1 MRLKCLELHGFK
13 SFADKT
19 KIDFHA
25 GVTGIVGPNGCGK
38 SNVVDGVRWALGE
51 TSAKALRGG
60 EMADV
65 IFNGTDKRKPHSMA
79 EVSLTFSD
87 CESSL
92 GVDFNEICITRRVY
106 RDGKSE
112 YEMNGTTCRLKD
124 INKMF
129 MDTGVGRSA
138 YSIMEQGKIDMLLS
152 AKPEDRRQV
161 FEEAAGITKS
171 KSEKKEALRKLE
183 YTEANLLRVTDVLVE
198 MKRQMG
204 SMHRQA
210 TKARK
215 YQELHEDVLILDSH
229 LSYKRFHE
237 MGAEK
242 SELETSVASL
252 RLRQADLEARI
263 HDDEVQVSADRME
276 LRELDMQLSNLRHQ
290 LNEVQNQVQS
300 ADSRIGFN
308 TERQRE
314 LENLIAQNS
323 GDVSSNEQRL
333 LNQEEELKSADSA
346 LISIR
351 ENIERQKEQ
360 IEEHSRITAAARE
373 ERARIERTLREARQS
388 MHNAEGIIISAQA
401 EIGSHT
407 GQETADRTRQE
418 HLQRDVDNLHAER
431 ETKQAE
437 EAETKRQLAELQQ
450 EIESHELLLG
460 QREKELQAAEIEL
473 EAINKRLQASARLH
487 SERSSRAQVLRQLLA
502 EGEGLEKGTQAVLKG
517 LNRPEFFKGGTR
529 GLLSGFLEVER
540 EFIPA
545 VEASLGTSLH
555 AVLVA
560 NTILAEGIIDVLTK
574 NQLGEAV
581 ILPEDLLRQT
591 SETQMLTLP
600 EGAVTWA
607 LDKVKVRDSVRPL
620 VHQLLANV
628 LIVPDL
634 ATAVRLKRDHPEVAF
649 ATMSGEFISSE
660 GAMRGGVSKDKAGSI
675 LQRQAELTD
684 LDADVTRLERELEF
698 LETEKLAGQDTLRSN
713 KVQLDEQ
720 REILQIRRV
729 GGSTLAGQLTLIA
742 RELQAFA
749 SKLEGLSWE
758 QAELTKRQDALTRKM
773 EEAVARRARAEEEL
787 EGRQDEAA
795 TLECAMDFAARNE
808 ADAAELLGELRT
820 ALAVEQRA
828 EQALN
833 EQRAPMDSRL
843 RELSEVIARR
853 RREIESYH
861 DRIRTATSE
870 NELLQETVAAGRV
883 QLEEL
888 SMLGE
893 SRMDD
898 RNGLMESITHREA
911 STSEVRREIS
921 RFAEQRGNEEVRVE
935 RIGLRMENLAA
946 YAIERYRI
954 DLNTFEQDIHALLTA
969 IQNQKFPR
977 RRADRRALFEKN
989 PISTS
994 TATIGGSVESI
1005 GDATDGRC
1013 GTADGKCGPADE
1025 KCEVTDALFE
1035 VTDPAFE
1042 PSEEQIVPA
1051 DEEIPSFAPVAE
1063 FSAAE
1068 EPTPDEPEICL
1079 DPEMAA
1085 LLEEGPDW
1093 EFVESTVT
1101 DLKQRLDAM
1110 GPVNLDSIQEYEE
1123 LEERHNFLQNESDDL
1138 AKAKVELLAVIQ
1150 RINTETKKRF
1160 ADTFYQVRDN
1170 FRVTFKEL
1178 FGQAGQADLILVNEA
1193 DPLESGIEV
1202 IAKPPGK
1209 KPTSIT
1215 LLSGGER
1222 SMTAVA
1228 LLFSIYM
1235 VKPSP
1240 FCILDELDAP
1250 LDESN
1255 IGRFL
1260 KMLDKFIEKSQFVIV
1275 THNKRTMRR
1284 ADVLYGVTMEEFG
1297 VSKPV
1302 GMKLSAEADRPR
1314 DQYTAPPEATE
1325 AETAEAT
1332 PESDGKGEAAAE
1344 RAAAMHAAEGEPAEE
1359 PAEFAGTGVR
1369 DDAEVPVGA

>member
-19 KIDFHA
+19 KIDFHS

-215 YQELHEDVLILDSH
+215 YQELHVDVLVLDSH

-237 MGAEK
+237 MAAEK
-242 SELETSVASL
+242 AELENSVASL
-252 RLRQADLEARI
+252 RTRQAELEARI
-263 HDDEVQVSADRME
+263 HDDEVQVSSDRME
-276 LRELDMQLSNLRHQ
+276 LRELDLQLSNLRHQ
-290 LNEVQNQVQS
+290 LNGVQNQVQS

-314 LENLIAQNS
+314 LEHLITQNS
-323 GDVSSNEQRL
+323 GEVAASEERMM
-333 LNQEEELKSADSA
+333 NQEEELASADSA
-346 LISIR
+346 LISVR
-351 ENIERQKEQ
+351 ENIGRQKEQ

-373 ERARIERTLREARQS
+373 ERTRIERTLREARQS

-401 EIGSHT
+401 EIGSHQ
-407 GQETADRTRQE
+407 GQQTADRTRQE
-418 HLQRDVDNLHAER
+418 HLQRDADNLHAER
-431 ETKQAE
+431 QDKLAE
-437 EAETKRQLAELQQ
+437 EAETKRQLEELQQ
-450 EIESHELLLG
+450 EIENHGMLLL
-460 QREKELQAAEIEL
+460 QREKDLQAAEIEL
-473 EAINKRLQASARLH
+473 EAINKRIQASARLH
-487 SERSSRAQVLRQLLA
+487 SERASRAQVLRQLLA

-517 LNRPEFFKGGTR
+517 LNNPEFFKGGTR

-540 EFIPA
+540 AFIPA
-545 VEASLGTSLH
+545 LEASLGTSLY

-649 ATMSGEFISSE
+649 ATLTGEFISSE
-660 GAMRGGVSKDKAGSI
+660 GAMRGGVSKGKAGSI

-684 LDADVTRLERELEF
+684 LDAGVARLELDLES
-698 LETEKLAGQDTLRSN
+698 LEIEKLSGQDNLRSN
-713 KVQLDEQ
+713 RVQLDEQ

-729 GGSTLAGQLTLIA
+729 SSSTLTGQLTLIA
-742 RELQAFA
+742 REMQAFA
-749 SKLEGLSWE
+749 NKLEGLAWE
-758 QAELTKRQDALTRKM
+758 QAELTKRQDALSRKM

-787 EGRQDEAA
+787 EGRQDETASLESGMNSAA
-795 TLECAMDFAARNE
+795 GNE

-843 RELSEVIARR
+843 RELGEVIARR
-853 RREIESYH
+853 RREMESYRE
-861 DRIRTATSE
+861 RIQAAISE
-870 NELLQETVAAGRV
+870 NEHLQETVASGRAQV
-883 QLEEL
+883 EEL
-888 SMLGE
+888 SQLGE

-898 RNGLMESITHREA
+898 RNGLMESVTHRETGLSA
-911 STSEVRREIS
+911 IRREIS
-921 RFAEQRGNEEVRVE
+921 KYAEQRGNEEVRVE
-935 RIGLRMENLAA
+935 RIGLRLENLSA
-946 YAIERYRI
+946 YAMERYRI

-977 RRADRRALFEKN
+977 RRADRRALFEKE
-989 PISTS
+989 PEPVVVAEGTS
-994 TATIGGSVESI
+994 LTETSEPSVKSLSDCP
-1005 GDATDGRC
+1005 G
-1013 GTADGKCGPADE
+1013 
-1025 KCEVTDALFE
+1025 ALP
-1035 VTDPAFE
+1035 DPAQNSPE
-1042 PSEEQIVPA
+1042 
-1051 DEEIPSFAPVAE
+1051 DLEEIPTFAPVAE

-1068 EPTPDEPEICL
+1068 EPTPEEPEICL

-1093 EFVESTVT
+1093 EFVELTVT

-1110 GPVNLDSIQEYEE
+1110 GPVNLDAIQEYEE

-1170 FRVTFKEL
+1170 FRNTFKEL
-1178 FGQAGQADLILVNEA
+1178 FGQAGQADLILVNED

-1314 DQYTAPPEATE
+1314 DQYTAPPEATD

-1344 RAAAMHAAEGEPAEE
+1344 RAAAMHAAEGAPAE
-1359 PAEFAGTGVR
+1359 V
-1369 DDAEVPVGA
+1369 AEVSAGV

>member
-19 KIDFHA
+19 KIDFHS

-112 YEMNGTTCRLKD
+112 YEMNGNTCRLKD

-171 KSEKKEALRKLE
+171 KAEKKEALRKLE

-237 MGAEK
+237 MSAEK
-242 SELETSVASL
+242 SELETSTASL
-252 RLRQADLEARI
+252 RQRQAELENRI
-263 HDDEVQVSADRME
+263 HDDEVQVAADRME
-276 LRELDMQLSNLRHQ
+276 LREVDMQLSNLRHQ
-290 LNEVQNQVQS
+290 LNERQNQIQA
-300 ADSRIGFN
+300 ADSRMGFN
-308 TERQRE
+308 KERQRE

-323 GDVSSNEQRL
+323 GDVASSEQRL

-351 ENIERQKEQ
+351 ENIASQKEQ

-373 ERARIERTLREARQS
+373 ERGRIERTLREARQS
-388 MHNAEGIIISAQA
+388 MHHSEGIIISSQA
-401 EIGSHT
+401 EIASHQ
-407 GQETADRTRQE
+407 GQESADRTRQE
-418 HLQRDVDNLHAER
+418 QLQRDVDNLHAER
-431 ETKQAE
+431 ESKLQE
-437 EAETKRQLAELQQ
+437 EASTKAQLEDLKH
-450 EIESHELLLG
+450 EVESHELLLS
-460 QREKELQAAEIEL
+460 QRERELQASEIEL
-473 EAINKRLQASARLH
+473 ESTVKRLQASARLH
-487 SERSSRAQVLRQLLA
+487 SGRASRAQVLRQLLA

-517 LNRPEFFKGGTR
+517 LTNPEFFKSGTR

-560 NTILAEGIIDVLTK
+560 NTILAENIIDVLTQ

-600 EGAVTWA
+600 DGAVTWA

-649 ATMSGEFISSE
+649 ATLSGEFISSE

-675 LQRQAELTD
+675 LQRQVELND
-684 LDADVTRLERELEF
+684 LESEVVRLELELAA
-698 LETEKLAGQDTLRSN
+698 LEAEQISRQDALRTN

-720 REILQIRRV
+720 REILQIRRAA
-729 GGSTLAGQLTLIA
+729 SNTLTGQLTLIA
-742 RELQAFA
+742 RELQQFA
-749 SKLEGLSWE
+749 NKLEGLSWE
-758 QAELTKRQDALTRKM
+758 QAELGKRQDALSRKM
-773 EEAVARRARAEEEL
+773 DEATARRARAQEEL
-787 EGRQDEAA
+787 ESRQEEASQLEAA
-795 TLECAMDFAARNE
+795 LDSAARNE
-808 ADAAELLGELRT
+808 ADASELLGELRT

-853 RREIESYH
+853 KREIESYH
-861 DRIRTATSE
+861 ERIRAAIEE
-870 NELLQETVAAGRV
+870 NEHLQEEVAGGRS

-893 SRMDD
+893 TRMDD
-898 RNGLMESITHREA
+898 RNALMESVTHREA
-911 STSEVRREIS
+911 GLSEIRREIA
-921 RFAEQRGNEEVRVE
+921 RFSDQRGKEEVRVE

-946 YAIERYRI
+946 YALERYRI
-954 DLNTFEQDIHALLTA
+954 DLTTFEQDIHALLTA

-977 RRADRRALFEKN
+977 RRADRRALFEK
-989 PISTS
+989 
-994 TATIGGSVESI
+994 E
-1005 GDATDGRC
+1005 
-1013 GTADGKCGPADE
+1013 
-1025 KCEVTDALFE
+1025 
-1035 VTDPAFE
+1035 
-1042 PSEEQIVPA
+1042 
-1051 DEEIPSFAPVAE
+1051 PVAGEMASGVAVPESPAEAVELIESETVIPDKTVLTSESEGLTESADSEAPSDAEEEAPAPAPIAE
-1063 FSAAE
+1063 FAAAE

-1101 DLKQRLDAM
+1101 ELKQRLDAM
-1110 GPVNLDSIQEYEE
+1110 GPVNLDAIQEYEE
-1123 LEERHNFLQNESDDL
+1123 LEERHNFLQNENDDL

-1170 FRVTFKEL
+1170 FRNTFKEL
-1178 FGQAGQADLILVNEA
+1178 FGNAGQADLILVNEE

-1302 GMKLSAEADRPR
+1302 GMKLSAEVERPR
-1314 DQYTAPPEATE
+1314 DQYVAPPEATAAE
-1325 AETAEAT
+1325 AAEAT
-1332 PESDGKGEAAAE
+1332 PESDGKGEAAAQ
-1344 RAAAMHAAEGEPAEE
+1344 RAAETEAAMDQPAEPEPA
-1359 PAEFAGTGVR
+1359 GV
-1369 DDAEVPVGA
+1369 

>member
-65 IFNGTDKRKPHSMA
+65 IFNGTDRRKPHGMA

-87 CESSL
+87 CEASL

-112 YEMNGTTCRLKD
+112 YEMNGHTCRLKD

-171 KSEKKEALRKLE
+171 KAEKKEALRKLE

-204 SMHRQA
+204 SMYRQA

-215 YQELHEDVLILDSH
+215 YQELHEDVLVLDSH
-229 LSYKRFHE
+229 LSFKRFGE
-237 MGAEK
+237 MQGEK
-242 SELETSVASL
+242 AALDASAASL
-252 RLRQADLEARI
+252 LQLQGEREATI
-263 HDDEVQVSADRME
+263 HGDEAQVAADRLE
-276 LRELDMQLSNLRHQ
+276 LRELDTQLSNLRHQ
-290 LNEVQNQVQS
+290 LNERQSQVQA

-314 LENLIAQNS
+314 LESLIAQNS
-323 GDVSSNEQRL
+323 QDLASHQSQL
-333 LNQEEELKSADSA
+333 LSQEESLKSAEEA
-346 LISIR
+346 LLSLR
-351 ENIERQKEQ
+351 ENLDRQRAQ
-360 IEEHSRITAAARE
+360 IEEHSRATAAARAA
-373 ERARIERTLREARQS
+373 RADLELTLREARQS
-388 MHNAEGIIISAQA
+388 LHHSEGLIISAQA
-401 EIGSHT
+401 EIASHQ
-407 GQETADRTRQE
+407 GQEAADLARQAQ
-418 HLQRDVDNLHAER
+418 LQRDADHLQEER
-431 ETKQAE
+431 GAKLAE
-437 EAETKRQLAELQQ
+437 EAEAKAQLDSLKG
-450 EIESHELLLG
+450 EIEGHELLLL
-460 QREKELQAAEIEL
+460 QREKELQEAEMELAAT
-473 EAINKRLQASARLH
+473 AKRLQASARLH
-487 SERSSRAQVLRQLLA
+487 GERSSRAQVLRQLLA

-517 LNRPEFFKGGTR
+517 LHNPTHFKSGTR
-529 GLLSGFLEVER
+529 GLLSRFLDVER
-540 EFIPA
+540 SFIPA
-545 VEASLGTSLH
+545 IEASLGTNLH

-560 NTILAEGIIDVLTK
+560 NTLLAEEIIGALTQ

-581 ILPEDLLRQT
+581 ILPEDLLPLT

-600 EGAVTWA
+600 EGALSWA
-607 LDKVKVRDSVRPL
+607 LDKVAVRDSVRPL

-628 LIVPDL
+628 LVVPDL

-649 ATMSGEFISSE
+649 ATLSGEFISSE
-660 GAMRGGVSKDKAGSI
+660 GALRGGLSKDKAGSI
-675 LQRQAELTD
+675 LQRQIELVD
-684 LDADVTRLERELEF
+684 LDADVARLEGELAS
-698 LETEKLAGQDTLRSN
+698 LEADHLRGQDTLRSR
-713 KVQLDEQ
+713 KTHLDEQ
-720 REILQIRRV
+720 REILHIRRLAA
-729 GGSTLAGQLTLIA
+729 STLTGQLTLIA
-742 RELQAFA
+742 RELQQFTH
-749 SKLEGLSWE
+749 KLDSLAWE
-758 QAELTKRQDALTRKM
+758 QAELSKRQADLSRKLEDARHRHL
-773 EEAVARRARAEEEL
+773 RASDEL
-787 EGRQDEAA
+787 EGRQEASA
-795 TLECAMDFAARNE
+795 QLEASLGSAAQRE
-808 ADAAELLGELRT
+808 ADASEQLNHLRT
-820 ALAVEQRA
+820 ALAVEQRT
-828 EQALN
+828 EQALQD
-833 EQRAPMDSRL
+833 QRAPIDSRL
-843 RELSEVIARR
+843 RELAESIARR
-853 RREIESYH
+853 SRDILTYRE
-861 DRIRTATSE
+861 RIHAAAAE
-870 NELLQETVAAGRV
+870 NELLVEECASGRSH
-883 QLEEL
+883 LEEL
-888 SMLGE
+888 SQLGE

-898 RNGLMESITHREA
+898 RNALLESVTLRERGL
-911 STSEVRREIS
+911 SEIRREIAQ
-921 RFAEQRGNEEVRVE
+921 FAEQRGREEVRSE
-935 RIGLRMENLAA
+935 RLSLRLDNLAA
-946 YAIERYRI
+946 YALERYRL
-954 DLNTFEQDIHALLTA
+954 DLAAFQEDLPALLTA

-977 RRADRRALFEKN
+977 RRPDRRALFEREA
-989 PISTS
+989 P
-994 TATIGGSVESI
+994 
-1005 GDATDGRC
+1005 
-1013 GTADGKCGPADE
+1013 PA
-1025 KCEVTDALFE
+1025 
-1035 VTDPAFE
+1035 E
-1042 PSEEQIVPA
+1042 PSETPA
-1051 DEEIPSFAPVAE
+1051 PLPEFAPAAE
-1063 FSAAE
+1063 FSAPE
-1068 EPTPDEPEICL
+1068 EPTPDAPDLGL
-1079 DPEMAA
+1079 DPEMEA
-1085 LLEEGPDW
+1085 LLAAGPDW
-1093 EFVESTVT
+1093 DFVELTVT
-1101 DLKQRLDAM
+1101 ELKQRLDAM
-1110 GPVNLDSIQEYEE
+1110 GPVNLDAIQEFEE
-1123 LEERHNFLQNESDDL
+1123 LEERHNFLQNENDDL
-1138 AKAKVELLAVIQ
+1138 VKAKIELLAVIQ

-1170 FRVTFKEL
+1170 FRNTFKEL
-1178 FGQAGQADLILVNEA
+1178 FGNAGQADLILVNED

-1302 GMKLSAEADRPR
+1302 GMKLSADTERPR
-1314 DQYTAPPEATE
+1314 DQYVPPPEATAAE
-1325 AETAEAT
+1325 AAEAT
-1332 PESDGKGEAAAE
+1332 ATPDGKGEAAAE
-1344 RAAAMHAAEGEPAEE
+1344 RAAASSP
-1359 PAEFAGTGVR
+1359 
-1369 DDAEVPVGA
+1369 

>member
-19 KIDFHA
+19 KIDFHS

-112 YEMNGTTCRLKD
+112 YEMNGNTCRLKD

-171 KSEKKEALRKLE
+171 KAEKKEALRKLE

-237 MGAEK
+237 MAAEK
-242 SELETSVASL
+242 AELETSVTSL
-252 RLRQADLEARI
+252 RQRQAELEGRI

-290 LNEVQNQVQS
+290 LNERQNQIQA

-323 GDVSSNEQRL
+323 GDVSSNEERL

-351 ENIERQKEQ
+351 ENIGRQKEQ

-373 ERARIERTLREARQS
+373 ERGRIERTLREARQS
-388 MHNAEGIIISAQA
+388 MHHSEGIIISAQA
-401 EIGSHT
+401 EIASHQ

-418 HLQRDVDNLHAER
+418 QLQRDVDNLQTER
-431 ETKQAE
+431 EAKQRE
-437 EAETKRQLAELQQ
+437 EAETKAQLEELKQ
-450 EIESHELLLG
+450 EIEGHELQLM

-473 EAINKRLQASARLH
+473 AAIVKRLQAAARLH

-517 LNRPEFFKGGTR
+517 LNNPEFFKGGTR

-600 EGAVTWA
+600 DGAVTWA

-649 ATMSGEFISSE
+649 ATLSGEFISSE

-675 LQRQAELTD
+675 LQRQVELNDLEAE
-684 LDADVTRLERELEF
+684 VVRLELELET
-698 LETEKLAGQDTLRSN
+698 LEAEQITGHDTVRSN

-720 REILQIRRV
+720 REILQIRKV
-729 GGSTLAGQLTLIA
+729 GGSTLSGQLTLIA
-742 RELQAFA
+742 RELQQFA
-749 SKLEGLSWE
+749 SKLEGLGWE
-758 QAELTKRQDALTRKM
+758 QSELTKRQEALSRKM
-773 EEAVARRARAEEEL
+773 EEATARRARAQEEL
-787 EGRQDEAA
+787 EGRQDESAQ
-795 TLECAMDFAARNE
+795 LEAGMDSAARNE
-808 ADAAELLGELRT
+808 ADASELLGELRT

-853 RREIESYH
+853 KREIESYH
-861 DRIRTATSE
+861 ERIQAAVAE
-870 NELLQETVAAGRV
+870 NERLAEECAYGRT

-893 SRMDD
+893 TRMDD
-898 RNGLMESITHREA
+898 RNALMESVTVRE
-911 STSEVRREIS
+911 SGLSEIRREIS
-921 RFAEQRGNEEVRVE
+921 KFAEQRGNEEVRVE
-935 RIGLRMENLAA
+935 RIGLRMENTSA
-946 YAIERYRI
+946 YALERYRI

-977 RRADRRALFEKN
+977 RRADRRALFEKE
-989 PISTS
+989 PEPEAMV
-994 TATIGGSVESI
+994 TAEATAEPTDPSELS
-1005 GDATDGRC
+1005 DAVAPET
-1013 GTADGKCGPADE
+1013 GTAPEAGP
-1025 KCEVTDALFE
+1025 EVSAE
-1035 VTDPAFE
+1035 
-1042 PSEEQIVPA
+1042 
-1051 DEEIPSFAPVAE
+1051 EEIPSFAPVAE
-1063 FSAAE
+1063 FAAEE
-1068 EPTPDEPEICL
+1068 EPTPEEPEICL

-1093 EFVESTVT
+1093 EFVETTVT

-1110 GPVNLDSIQEYEE
+1110 GPVNLDAIQEYEE
-1123 LEERHNFLQNESDDL
+1123 LEERHNFLQSENDDL
-1138 AKAKVELLAVIQ
+1138 AKAKIELLAVIQ

-1170 FRVTFKEL
+1170 FRNTFKEL
-1178 FGQAGQADLILVNEA
+1178 FGQAGQADLILVNEE

-1302 GMKLSAEADRPR
+1302 GMKLSAETERPR
-1314 DQYTAPPEATE
+1314 DQYVAPPEATAE
-1325 AETAEAT
+1325 ETAEAT
-1332 PESDGKGEAAAE
+1332 PESDGKGEAAAA
-1344 RAAAMHAAEGEPAEE
+1344 RAAATEAALLEGESPAAAEVSATENQ
-1359 PAEFAGTGVR
+1359 T
-1369 DDAEVPVGA
+1369 DAEHLSETSAG

>member
-13 SFADKT
+13 SFADRT
-19 KIDFHA
+19 RIDFHS

-65 IFNGTDKRKPHSMA
+65 IFNGTDKRKPLGMA
-79 EVSLTFSD
+79 EVSLTFAD
-87 CESSL
+87 CETSL
-92 GVDFNEICITRRVY
+92 GVNFNEICITRRVY

-183 YTEANLLRVTDVLVE
+183 YTEANLLRVTDVLAE

-204 SMHRQA
+204 TMHRQA
-210 TKARK
+210 SKARK
-215 YQELHEDVLILDSH
+215 YQELHEDVLVLDSH
-229 LSYKRFHE
+229 LSFKKFHE
-237 MGAEK
+237 MAEEK
-242 SELETSVASL
+242 STLEASVN
-252 RLRQADLEARI
+252 RLRQFQADHEAQI
-263 HDDEVQVSADRME
+263 HDDEVQVAADRAE
-276 LRELDMQLSNLRHQ
+276 LRELDIQLSNLRHQ
-290 LNEVQNQVQS
+290 LNERQNQMQ
-300 ADSRIGFN
+300 AAESRMGFN

-314 LENLIAQNS
+314 LEALISQNS
-323 GDVSSNEQRL
+323 GDVSANEERL
-333 LNQEEELKSADSA
+333 LNQEEALKAADEA
-346 LISIR
+346 LIAIR
-351 ENIERQKEQ
+351 ENIVRQREE
-360 IEEHSRITAAARE
+360 IEEHSRITAAVRE
-373 ERARIERTLREARQS
+373 EKARLEQSLRAARQS
-388 MHNAEGIIISAQA
+388 MHHAEGVIISAQA
-401 EIGSHT
+401 EISSHQS
-407 GQETADRTRQE
+407 QETADRTRQE
-418 HLQRDVDNLHAER
+418 QLQRDVDNLHAER
-431 ETKQAE
+431 AVKQEEETETKAQLERMKE
-437 EAETKRQLAELQQ
+437 EIEEHEFLLQQ
-450 EIESHELLLG
+450 RERELLS
-460 QREKELQAAEIEL
+460 AEHEL
-473 EAINKRLQASARLH
+473 EATVKRLQAAARLH
-487 SERSSRAQVLRQLLA
+487 SERAGRAQILRQLLA

-517 LNRPEFFKGGTR
+517 LDNPEFFKNGTR

-540 EFIPA
+540 GFIPA
-545 VEASLGTSLH
+545 VEAALGTSLH

-560 NTILAEGIIDVLTK
+560 DTLLAESMIGILTRD
-574 NQLGEAV
+574 QLGEV
-581 ILPEDLLRQT
+581 VVLPEDLLRQT

-600 EGAVTWA
+600 DGAVTWA
-607 LDKVKVRDSVRPL
+607 LDRVRVRDSVRPL

-634 ATAVRLKRDHPEVAF
+634 ATAVRLKREHPEVAF
-649 ATMSGEFISSE
+649 ATMAGEFISSE

-675 LQRQAELTD
+675 LQRQVELNDLEAE
-684 LDADVTRLERELEF
+684 VTRLALELES
-698 LETEKLAGQDTLRSN
+698 LESGQRQGQESLRSL
-713 KVQLDEQ
+713 KSQLEEQ
-720 REILQIRRV
+720 RAMLQSRRV
-729 GGSTLAGQLTLIA
+729 AGSNLSGQLMLIA
-742 RELQAFA
+742 KELHQHTN
-749 SKLEGLSWE
+749 KLEGLGWE
-758 QAELTKRQDALTRKM
+758 QSELGKRQDTLSRKM
-773 EEAVARRARAEEEL
+773 EEATGRRVRAEEEL
-787 EGRQDEAA
+787 AGRQEESSQLDAA
-795 TLECAMDFAARNE
+795 LQSAARNE
-808 ADAAELLGELRT
+808 ADASELLGELRT
-820 ALAVEQRA
+820 TLAVEQRT

-843 RELSEVIARR
+843 RELAEMIARR
-853 RREIESYH
+853 KREIESYH
-861 DRIRTATSE
+861 ERIQAALAE
-870 NELLQETVAAGRV
+870 NERLAEECAAGRA
-883 QLEEL
+883 QLEDL
-888 SMLGE
+888 MILGE
-893 SRMDD
+893 SRTDE
-898 RNGLMESITHREA
+898 RTGLAESVRVRENGL
-911 STSEVRREIS
+911 SEIRRQIAQC
-921 RFAEQRGNEEVRVE
+921 AEQRGTEEVRVE
-935 RIGLRMENLAA
+935 RIALRMDNLAA
-946 YAIERYRI
+946 YAQERYRL
-954 DLNTFEQDIHALLTA
+954 DLNAFQQDIPALLTA

-977 RRADRRALFEKN
+977 RRADRRALFEKE
-989 PISTS
+989 P
-994 TATIGGSVESI
+994 ESGAVAERAGENHI
-1005 GDATDGRC
+1005 PESPPAADDGETGDGQTPLSA
-1013 GTADGKCGPADE
+1013 E
-1025 KCEVTDALFE
+1025 ALPP
-1035 VTDPAFE
+1035 VH
-1042 PSEEQIVPA
+1042 
-1051 DEEIPSFAPVAE
+1051 APEAE

-1068 EPTPDEPEICL
+1068 EPTPDEPEVCL

-1093 EFVESTVT
+1093 EYVETTVVE
-1101 DLKQRLDAM
+1101 LKQRLDSM
-1110 GPVNLDSIQEYEE
+1110 GPVNLDAIQEYEE
-1123 LEERHNFLQNESDDL
+1123 LEERHNFLQTENDDL
-1138 AKAKVELLAVIQ
+1138 VKAKTELLGIIQ

-1170 FRVTFKEL
+1170 FRNTFKEL
-1178 FGQAGQADLILVNEA
+1178 FGNAGQADLVLVNEA
-1193 DPLESGIEV
+1193 DPLESGIDV

-1260 KMLDKFIEKSQFVIV
+1260 RMLDKFIEKSQFVIV

-1302 GMKLSAEADRPR
+1302 GMKLSADADRPR
-1314 DQYTAPPEATE
+1314 DQYTAPPEMTGAE
-1325 AETAEAT
+1325 KAEARAETL
-1332 PESDGKGEAAAE
+1332 AAAE
-1344 RAAAMHAAEGEPAEE
+1344 QAEDEKHGEP
-1359 PAEFAGTGVR
+1359 PDLQTQ
-1369 DDAEVPVGA
+1369 EV

>member
-19 KIDFHA
+19 KIDFHS

-237 MGAEK
+237 MVAEK
-242 SELETSVASL
+242 SELENSVASL
-252 RLRQADLEARI
+252 RTRQAELEARI

-323 GDVSSNEQRL
+323 GDVASNEQRM

-360 IEEHSRITAAARE
+360 IDEHSRITAAARE

-401 EIGSHT
+401 EITSHQ

-431 ETKQAE
+431 KAKQAE

-450 EIESHELLLG
+450 EIESHELLLS

-517 LNRPEFFKGGTR
+517 LNNPEFFKGGTR
-529 GLLSGFLEVER
+529 GLLSGFLDVER

-649 ATMSGEFISSE
+649 ATLSGEFISSE

-684 LDADVTRLERELEF
+684 LDAEVARLELELET
-698 LETEKLAGQDTLRSN
+698 LESEKLTGQDTLRSN

-720 REILQIRRV
+720 REILQMRRV
-729 GGSTLAGQLTLIA
+729 GGSTLTGQLTLIA
-742 RELQAFA
+742 RELQQFS

-758 QAELTKRQDALTRKM
+758 QAELTKRQDALSRKM
-773 EEAVARRARAEEEL
+773 EEAVARRARAGEEL
-787 EGRQDEAA
+787 EGRQDE
-795 TLECAMDFAARNE
+795 TVQLESAMDSAARNE

-820 ALAVEQRA
+820 SLAVEQRA

-843 RELSEVIARR
+843 RELGEVIARR

-861 DRIRTATSE
+861 ERIQAAISE
-870 NELLQETVAAGRV
+870 NERLTEEVAYGRS

-888 SMLGE
+888 SLLGE
-893 SRMDD
+893 TRMDD
-898 RNGLMESITHREA
+898 RNALMESVTHREA
-911 STSEVRREIS
+911 STSEIRREIS
-921 RFAEQRGNEEVRVE
+921 KFAEQRGNEEVRVE
-935 RIGLRMENLAA
+935 RIGLRMENLSA
-946 YAIERYRI
+946 YALERYRI

-977 RRADRRALFEKN
+977 RRADRRALFEKE
-989 PISTS
+989 PVAVVPASPEIEASLDAEDRSYQAHTPHESYSAEDAPADSAAETEAEPS
-994 TATIGGSVESI
+994 TAE
-1005 GDATDGRC
+1005 A
-1013 GTADGKCGPADE
+1013 
-1025 KCEVTDALFE
+1025 
-1035 VTDPAFE
+1035 
-1042 PSEEQIVPA
+1042 
-1051 DEEIPSFAPVAE
+1051 EEIPTFAPEAE

-1068 EPTPDEPEICL
+1068 EPTPEEPEICL

-1093 EFVESTVT
+1093 EFVEMTVT

-1170 FRVTFKEL
+1170 FRNTFKEL
-1178 FGQAGQADLILVNEA
+1178 FGNAGQADLILVNEE

-1302 GMKLSAEADRPR
+1302 GMKLSAEVERPR
-1314 DQYTAPPEATE
+1314 DQYVAPPEASE

-1344 RAAAMHAAEGEPAEE
+1344 RAAAMHAAEGELADEPQALPEVMDEAAETAPA
-1359 PAEFAGTGVR
+1359 GV
-1369 DDAEVPVGA
+1369 

>member
-19 KIDFHA
+19 KIDFHS

-65 IFNGTDKRKPHSMA
+65 IFNGTDRRKPHSMA

-198 MKRQMG
+198 MRRQMG

-237 MGAEK
+237 MAAEK
-242 SELETSVASL
+242 SELENSVSSL
-252 RLRQADLEARI
+252 RARQGELEARI

-276 LRELDMQLSNLRHQ
+276 LRELDLQLSNLRHQ

-300 ADSRIGFN
+300 SDNRIGFN

-314 LENLIAQNS
+314 LESLIAQNS
-323 GDVSSNEQRL
+323 GDVSSNEERL
-333 LNQEEELKSADSA
+333 MNQEEEMRSADSA

-360 IEEHSRITAAARE
+360 IDEHSRITAAARE
-373 ERARIERTLREARQS
+373 KRGRIERTLREARQA
-388 MHNAEGIIISAQA
+388 MHHSEGIIISAQA
-401 EIGSHT
+401 EIASHH

-418 HLQRDVDNLHAER
+418 HLQRDVDNLHSER
-431 ETKQAE
+431 EAKQAE
-437 EAETKRQLAELQQ
+437 DAETKRQLAEVQQ
-450 EIESHELLLG
+450 EIESHEFLLL
-460 QREKELQAAEIEL
+460 QCEKAMQVSEIEL
-473 EAINKRLQASARLH
+473 ETVNKRLQASARLH

-517 LNRPEFFKGGTR
+517 LNNPEFFKGGTR

-540 EFIPA
+540 DFIPA
-545 VEASLGTSLH
+545 LEAALGTSLH

-560 NTILAEGIIDVLTK
+560 NTILAEGIIDVLTR

-600 EGAVTWA
+600 DGAVTWA

-684 LDADVTRLERELEF
+684 LDAEVARLELELES
-698 LETEKLAGQDTLRSN
+698 LESEKLTGQSTLRSN

-729 GGSTLAGQLTLIA
+729 GGSTLTGQLTLIA
-742 RELQAFA
+742 RELQQF
-749 SKLEGLSWE
+749 STKLESLSWE
-758 QAELTKRQDALTRKM
+758 QSELTKRQDALTRKM
-773 EEAVARRARAEEEL
+773 EEAVARRSRAGEEL

-795 TLECAMDFAARNE
+795 TLESSMDSAARNE

-861 DRIRTATSE
+861 DRIQAAAAE
-870 NELLQETVAAGRV
+870 NERLNEEVAYGRG
-883 QLEEL
+883 QLAEL
-888 SMLGE
+888 TMLGE

-898 RNGLMESITHREA
+898 RNALMESVTVREA
-911 STSEVRREIS
+911 GLSEIRRGIST
-921 RFAEQRGNEEVRVE
+921 FAEQRGKEEVRVE
-935 RIGLRMENLAA
+935 RIGLRMENLSA
-946 YAIERYRI
+946 YAQERYRI
-954 DLNTFEQDIHALLTA
+954 DLHTFEQDIHALLTA

-977 RRADRRALFEKN
+977 RRADRRALFEKE
-989 PISTS
+989 PEV
-994 TATIGGSVESI
+994 VESVPAAENRSD
-1005 GDATDGRC
+1005 GTNGNQDRDASPVFHDCSDSACSQSPKDHT
-1013 GTADGKCGPADE
+1013 PE
-1025 KCEVTDALFE
+1025 TDAS
-1035 VTDPAFE
+1035 AGG
-1042 PSEEQIVPA
+1042 
-1051 DEEIPSFAPVAE
+1051 EIPSFAPPVAE
-1063 FSAAE
+1063 FSAEE

-1178 FGQAGQADLILVNEA
+1178 FGSAGQADLILVNEA

-1302 GMKLSAEADRPR
+1302 GMKLSAEVDRPR

-1332 PESDGKGEAAAE
+1332 PESDGKGEAAAL
-1344 RAAAMHAAEGEPAEE
+1344 RAAAMMDP
-1359 PAEFAGTGVR
+1359 
-1369 DDAEVPVGA
+1369 

>member
-87 CESSL
+87 CEASL

-112 YEMNGTTCRLKD
+112 YEMNGNTCRLKD

-171 KSEKKEALRKLE
+171 KAEKKEALRKLE

-229 LSYKRFHE
+229 LSSKRFHD
-237 MGAEK
+237 MQAEK
-242 SELETSVASL
+242 AALEASVASL
-252 RLRQADLEARI
+252 RQRQADLEARI
-263 HDDEVQVSADRME
+263 HDDEVQVSSDRLE
-276 LRELDMQLSNLRHQ
+276 LRELDTQLSNLRHQ
-290 LNEVQNQVQS
+290 LNERQSHVQ
-300 ADSRIGFN
+300 AAESRIGFN

-314 LENLIAQNS
+314 LESLIAQNAL
-323 GDVSSNEQRL
+323 DLSSSRSRL
-333 LNQEEELKSADSA
+333 TSQEEALKSADDA
-346 LISIR
+346 LVSLR
-351 ENIERQKEQ
+351 ENLGLQRAE
-360 IEEHSRITAAARE
+360 IEEHSHRTAAARA
-373 ERARIERTLREARQS
+373 ERSRIELSLREARQAL
-388 MHNAEGIIISAQA
+388 HHCEGLLISAQA
-401 EIGSHT
+401 EIASHQ
-407 GQETADRTRQE
+407 GQETADLARQAQ
-418 HLQRDVDNLHAER
+418 LQRDVDQLQAER
-431 ETKQAE
+431 SAKRDE
-437 EAETKRQLAELQQ
+437 EAETKAQFEQLQGEIEGHERLYAQRERELQ
-450 EIESHELLLG
+450 E
-460 QREKELQAAEIEL
+460 AEIEL
-473 EAINKRLQASARLH
+473 AATAKRLQASARLH

-517 LNRPEFFKGGTR
+517 LHNPAVFKGGTR

-540 EFIPA
+540 AFIPA

-555 AVLVA
+555 AILVA
-560 NTILAEGIIDVLTK
+560 NTLLAESIIDALTK
-574 NQLGEAV
+574 NQWGEAV
-581 ILPEDLLRQT
+581 ILPEDLLRHS

-600 EGAVTWA
+600 EGAITWA
-607 LDKVKVRDSVRPL
+607 LDKVKARDSVRPL

-634 ATAVRLKRDHPEVAF
+634 ATALRLKRDHPEVAF
-649 ATMSGEFISSE
+649 ATVSGEFISSE
-660 GAMRGGVSKDKAGSI
+660 GAIRGGVSKDKAGSI
-675 LQRQAELTD
+675 LQRQMELSD
-684 LDADVTRLERELEF
+684 LDAEVARLAVELSA
-698 LETEKLAGQDTLRSN
+698 LEAEHLSGQDTLRSR
-713 KVQLDEQ
+713 KALLDEQ
-720 REILQIRRV
+720 REIVHIRRV
-729 GGSTLAGQLTLIA
+729 ASSTLSGQLTLIA
-742 RELQAFA
+742 REGQQFA
-749 SKLEGLSWE
+749 QKLEGLAWE
-758 QAELTKRQDALTRKM
+758 QTELGKRQTALAHKL
-773 EEAVARRARAEEEL
+773 EAAHHRSARAQEEL
-787 EGRQDEAA
+787 EGHQEVSVQ
-795 TLECAMDFAARNE
+795 LESALVSAARSEAEASEWLNE
-808 ADAAELLGELRT
+808 RRT

-828 EQALN
+828 EQALQ

-843 RELSEVIARR
+843 RELSETIARR
-853 RREIESYH
+853 SREIETYRE
-861 DRIRTATSE
+861 RIQAAAAE
-870 NELLQETVAAGRV
+870 NELLLEECASGRS

-888 SMLGE
+888 SQLGE

-898 RNGLMESITHREA
+898 RNDLMESVTQRERGL
-911 STSEVRREIS
+911 SEIRREIAQFS
-921 RFAEQRGNEEVRVE
+921 EQRGREEVRSE
-935 RIGLRMENLAA
+935 RLNLRLENLAA
-946 YAIERYRI
+946 YALERYRL
-954 DLNTFEQDIHALLTA
+954 DLAAFEQDLHALLIA
-969 IQNQKFPR
+969 IQNQQFPR
-977 RRADRRALFEKN
+977 RRADRRALFEKS
-989 PISTS
+989 PPLSP
-994 TATIGGSVESI
+994 
-1005 GDATDGRC
+1005 
-1013 GTADGKCGPADE
+1013 GPADAAE
-1025 KCEVTDALFE
+1025 
-1035 VTDPAFE
+1035 
-1042 PSEEQIVPA
+1042 PA
-1051 DEEIPSFAPVAE
+1051 DGSDRDSDHAAPDSAAADPEGAPVAE

-1068 EPTPDEPEICL
+1068 EPTPEAPEICL
-1079 DPEMAA
+1079 DPEMEA
-1085 LLEEGPDW
+1085 LLEAGPDW
-1093 EFVESTVT
+1093 DFVEVTVT
-1101 DLKQRLDAM
+1101 ELKQRLDAM
-1110 GPVNLDSIQEYEE
+1110 GPVNLDAIQEYEE
-1123 LEERHNFLQNESDDL
+1123 LEERHNFLQNENDDL
-1138 AKAKVELLAVIQ
+1138 AKAKIELLAVIQ

-1170 FRVTFKEL
+1170 FRNTFKEL
-1178 FGQAGQADLILVNEA
+1178 FGAAGQADLILVNED

-1302 GMKLSAEADRPR
+1302 GMKLSAEVARPR
-1314 DQYTAPPEATE
+1314 DQYVAPPEATAAE
-1325 AETAEAT
+1325 AAEAT
-1332 PESDGKGEAAAE
+1332 AAPDGKGEAAAE
-1344 RAAAMHAAEGEPAEE
+1344 RAAAQERP
-1359 PAEFAGTGVR
+1359 
-1369 DDAEVPVGA
+1369 

>member
-1 MRLKCLELHGFK
+1 MHLKCLELHGFK

-19 KIDFHA
+19 KIDFHS

-229 LSYKRFHE
+229 LSFKRFHE
-237 MGAEK
+237 MMAEK
-242 SELETSVASL
+242 SELENSVASL
-252 RLRQADLEARI
+252 RTRQAELEARI

-300 ADSRIGFN
+300 SDSRIGFN
-308 TERQRE
+308 TERQKE

-323 GDVSSNEQRL
+323 GDVASNEQRM

-346 LISIR
+346 LISIC

-360 IEEHSRITAAARE
+360 IDEHSRITAAARE

-388 MHNAEGIIISAQA
+388 MHHSEGIIISAQA
-401 EIGSHT
+401 EIASHQ

-431 ETKQAE
+431 EAKQAE

-450 EIESHELLLG
+450 EIESHELLLM
-460 QREKELQAAEIEL
+460 QREKELQGAEIEL
-473 EAINKRLQASARLH
+473 EAINKRLQASARFH

-517 LNRPEFFKGGTR
+517 LNNPEFFKGGTR

-545 VEASLGTSLH
+545 MEAALGTSLH

-560 NTILAEGIIDVLTK
+560 NTILAEAIIDVLTK

-600 EGAVTWA
+600 DGAVTWA

-649 ATMSGEFISSE
+649 ATLSGEFISSE

-675 LQRQAELTD
+675 LQRQVELSD
-684 LDADVTRLERELEF
+684 LDAEVARVELE
-698 LETEKLAGQDTLRSN
+698 LETLESEKLAGQDTLRSN
-713 KVQLDEQ
+713 RVQLDEQ
-720 REILQIRRV
+720 REILQMRRV
-729 GGSTLAGQLTLIA
+729 GGSTLTGQLTLIA
-742 RELQAFA
+742 RELQQFS

-758 QAELTKRQDALTRKM
+758 QAELTKRQDALSRKM
-773 EEAVARRARAEEEL
+773 EEAIARRARAEEEL
-787 EGRQDEAA
+787 EGRQDE
-795 TLECAMDFAARNE
+795 TVQLESSMESAARNE

-820 ALAVEQRA
+820 SLAVEQRA

-843 RELSEVIARR
+843 RELGEVIARR
-853 RREIESYH
+853 RREIESYRE
-861 DRIRTATSE
+861 RIQTAATE
-870 NELLQETVAAGRV
+870 NERLTQEIAYGRS

-888 SMLGE
+888 TMLGE
-893 SRMDD
+893 TRMDD
-898 RNGLMESITHREA
+898 RNALMESVTHREA
-911 STSEVRREIS
+911 STSEIRREIS
-921 RFAEQRGNEEVRVE
+921 KFAEQRGNEEVRVE
-935 RIGLRMENLAA
+935 RIGLRLENLSA
-946 YAIERYRI
+946 YALERYRI

-977 RRADRRALFEKN
+977 RRADRRALFEKE
-989 PISTS
+989 PA
-994 TATIGGSVESI
+994 TAVVAVEDQS
-1005 GDATDGRC
+1005 D
-1013 GTADGKCGPADE
+1013 PADP
-1025 KCEVTDALFE
+1025 A
-1035 VTDPAFE
+1035 DPADPTHGTDRPYE
-1042 PSEEQIVPA
+1042 PHMPHGAYSPEDAPA
-1051 DEEIPSFAPVAE
+1051 DPTAEAEIPSFAPDAE
-1063 FSAAE
+1063 FSASE
-1068 EPTPDEPEICL
+1068 EPTPEEPEICL

-1085 LLEEGPDW
+1085 FLEEGPDW

-1138 AKAKVELLAVIQ
+1138 GKAKVELLAVIQ

-1170 FRVTFKEL
+1170 FRNTFKEL
-1178 FGQAGQADLILVNEA
+1178 FGNAGQADLILINED

-1250 LDESN
+1250 LDDSN

-1302 GMKLSAEADRPR
+1302 GMKLSAEIERPR
-1314 DQYTAPPEATE
+1314 VQYTAPPEASE

-1332 PESDGKGEAAAE
+1332 PESDGKGEAAAG
-1344 RAAAMHAAEGEPAEE
+1344 RAAAMHAAEGELAEDMPE
-1359 PAEFAGTGVR
+1359 EAAFTA
-1369 DDAEVPVGA
+1369 

>member
-19 KIDFHA
+19 KIDFHS

-65 IFNGTDKRKPHSMA
+65 IFNGTDKRKAHSMA

-112 YEMNGTTCRLKD
+112 YEMNGNTCRLKD

-171 KSEKKEALRKLE
+171 KAEKKEALRKLE

-215 YQELHEDVLILDSH
+215 YQELHEDVLILDTH

-237 MGAEK
+237 MAAEK
-242 SELETSVASL
+242 SELENSVSSL
-252 RLRQADLEARI
+252 RTRQADLEARI
-263 HDDEVQVSADRME
+263 HDDEVQVSADRLE
-276 LRELDMQLSNLRHQ
+276 LRELDQQLSNLRHQ
-290 LNEVQNQVQS
+290 LNEHQNQIQA

-323 GDVSSNEQRL
+323 GDVASNEQRM

-388 MHNAEGIIISAQA
+388 MHNSEGIIISAQA
-401 EIGSHT
+401 EIASHQ

-431 ETKQAE
+431 ESKLAE
-437 EAETKRQLAELQQ
+437 EAETKRQLEDLHL
-450 EIESHELLLG
+450 EIESHELLLM

-473 EAINKRLQASARLH
+473 EAINKRLQSSARLH

-517 LNRPEFFKGGTR
+517 LNNPDFFKGGTR
-529 GLLSGFLEVER
+529 GLLSGFLDVER

-560 NTILAEGIIDVLTK
+560 NTILAESIIDVLTK

-581 ILPEDLLRQT
+581 VLPEDLLRQT

-649 ATMSGEFISSE
+649 ATMAGEFISSE

-684 LDADVTRLERELEF
+684 LDADVARLELELDT
-698 LETEKLAGQDTLRSN
+698 LETEKLTGQDTLRSQ

-729 GGSTLAGQLTLIA
+729 ANSTIAGQLTLIA
-742 RELQAFA
+742 RELQQFA
-749 SKLEGLSWE
+749 NKLEGLSWE
-758 QAELTKRQDALTRKM
+758 QSELTKRQDALSRKM

-795 TLECAMDFAARNE
+795 QMESSMDSAARNE

-843 RELSEVIARR
+843 RELSEIIARR

-861 DRIRTATSE
+861 ERIQAAVAE
-870 NELLQETVAAGRV
+870 NERLTEECASGRS

-888 SMLGE
+888 TQLGE
-893 SRMDD
+893 TRMDD
-898 RNGLMESITHREA
+898 RNAIMESVTVRE
-911 STSEVRREIS
+911 SGLSEIRREIAK
-921 RFAEQRGNEEVRVE
+921 FAEQRGNEEVRVE
-935 RIGLRMENLAA
+935 RIGLRMENLSA
-946 YAIERYRI
+946 YSLERYRI

-977 RRADRRALFEKN
+977 RRADRRALFEKD
-989 PISTS
+989 PVAVVAEERT
-994 TATIGGSVESI
+994 E
-1005 GDATDGRC
+1005 
-1013 GTADGKCGPADE
+1013 GTQE
-1025 KCEVTDALFE
+1025 TEVTPVSEIESDPSLESFE
-1035 VTDPAFE
+1035 SLSSLPPDE
-1042 PSEEQIVPA
+1042 
-1051 DEEIPSFAPVAE
+1051 EEIPTFAAAPEAE

-1068 EPTPDEPEICL
+1068 EPTPEEPEICL

-1093 EFVESTVT
+1093 EFVEMTVT
-1101 DLKQRLDAM
+1101 ELKQRLDAM

-1138 AKAKVELLAVIQ
+1138 AKAKIELLAVIQ

-1170 FRVTFKEL
+1170 FRNTFKEL
-1178 FGQAGQADLILVNEA
+1178 FGQAGQADLILMNED

-1302 GMKLSAEADRPR
+1302 GMKLSAETDRPR

-1332 PESDGKGEAAAE
+1332 PESDGKGEAAAH
-1344 RAAAMHAAEGEPAEE
+1344 RAAAMHAAEGEPAANDDSEVE
-1359 PAEFAGTGVR
+1359 LQATEAAAGV
-1369 DDAEVPVGA
+1369 

>member
-19 KIDFHA
+19 KIDFHS

-65 IFNGTDKRKPHSMA
+65 IFNGTDRRKPHSMA

-87 CESSL
+87 CEASL

-171 KSEKKEALRKLE
+171 KAEKKEALRKLE

-204 SMHRQA
+204 SMYRQA

-215 YQELHEDVLILDSH
+215 YQELHEDVLVLDSH
-229 LSYKRFHE
+229 LSSKRFHE
-237 MGAEK
+237 MQAEK
-242 SELETSVASL
+242 AALDASSASL
-252 RLRQADLEARI
+252 LQLQTER
-263 HDDEVQVSADRME
+263 ADRIQGDEAQVAADRLE
-276 LRELDMQLSNLRHQ
+276 LRELDTQLSNLRHQ
-290 LNEVQNQVQS
+290 LNERQSQVQA

-314 LENLIAQNS
+314 LESLAAQHS
-323 GDVSSNEQRL
+323 QDLSSHQAQL
-333 LNQEEELKSADSA
+333 LSQEESLQSAEASLVSLRHNLDLQRA
-346 LISIR
+346 
-351 ENIERQKEQ
+351 Q
-360 IEEHSRITAAARE
+360 IEEHSRTTAAARA
-373 ERARIERTLREARQS
+373 ERADLELTLREARQS
-388 MHNAEGIIISAQA
+388 LHHSEGLIISAQA
-401 EIGSHT
+401 EIASHQ
-407 GQETADRTRQE
+407 GQEASDLTRQTQLQGDADR
-418 HLQRDVDNLHAER
+418 LHAER
-431 ETKQAE
+431 RAKLAE
-437 EAETKRQLAELQQ
+437 ETEAQTQVDALKG
-450 EIESHELLLG
+450 EIEGLEGLLLE
-460 QREKELQAAEIEL
+460 RETELQAAESAL
-473 EAINKRLQASARLH
+473 AATAKNLQASARLH
-487 SERSSRAQVLRQLLA
+487 SERASRAQVLRQLLA

-517 LNRPEFFKGGTR
+517 LHNPAHFKSGTR
-529 GLLSGFLEVER
+529 GLLSRFLDVER
-540 EFIPA
+540 AFIPA
-545 VEASLGTSLH
+545 IEAALGTSLH

-560 NTILAEGIIDVLTK
+560 NTLLAEEIIGALTQ

-581 ILPEDLLRQT
+581 ILPEDLLRLT

-600 EGAVTWA
+600 EGALTWA
-607 LDKVKVRDSVRPL
+607 LDKVSVRDSLRPF

-628 LIVPDL
+628 LVVPDL
-634 ATAVRLKRDHPEVAF
+634 ATAIRLKRHHPELAC
-649 ATMSGEFISSE
+649 ATLSGAFISSE
-660 GAMRGGVSKDKAGSI
+660 GALRGGASKDKVGSI
-675 LQRQAELTD
+675 LQRQIELAD
-684 LDADVTRLERELEF
+684 LDADVARLHAEVTSLEADH
-698 LETEKLAGQDTLRSN
+698 LHRQDSLRSL
-713 KVQLDEQ
+713 KSLLDEQ
-720 REILQIRRV
+720 RAFLQIRRFAAT
-729 GGSTLAGQLTLIA
+729 TLTGQLALIA
-742 RELQAFA
+742 RELHQFSQKIDGLAWEQTEL
-749 SKLEGLSWE
+749 SKR
-758 QAELTKRQDALTRKM
+758 QAELARKLEDARSRLL
-773 EEAVARRARAEEEL
+773 RASDEL
-787 EGRQDEAA
+787 EGRQEMAAQLEAA
-795 TLECAMDFAARNE
+795 REAAALRE
-808 ADAAELLGELRT
+808 TDAAELLNHLRT
-820 ALAVEQRA
+820 ALAVAQRT
-828 EQALN
+828 EQALHD
-833 EQRAPMDSRL
+833 QRAPIDARL
-843 RELSEVIARR
+843 RELADSIARR
-853 RREIESYH
+853 SRDILTCRERSQ
-861 DRIRTATSE
+861 AAAAE
-870 NELLQETVAAGRV
+870 NELLVEECAAGRAH
-883 QLEEL
+883 LEEL
-888 SMLGE
+888 SQLGE
-893 SRMDD
+893 TRMDD
-898 RNGLMESITHREA
+898 RNALLESVTLRERGL
-911 STSEVRREIS
+911 SEIRREIAH
-921 RFAEQRGNEEVRVE
+921 FAEQRGREEVRSE
-935 RIGLRMENLAA
+935 RLSLRLDNLAA
-946 YAIERYRI
+946 YALERYRL
-954 DLNTFEQDIHALLTA
+954 DLAPFQPDLPALLTA

-977 RRADRRALFEKN
+977 RRPDRRALFDREAPPPEN
-989 PISTS
+989 PASPHP
-994 TATIGGSVESI
+994 
-1005 GDATDGRC
+1005 D
-1013 GTADGKCGPADE
+1013 
-1025 KCEVTDALFE
+1025 
-1035 VTDPAFE
+1035 
-1042 PSEEQIVPA
+1042 
-1051 DEEIPSFAPVAE
+1051 FAPVAE

-1068 EPTPDEPEICL
+1068 EPTPDTPEL
-1079 DPEMAA
+1079 GPDPEMEA
-1085 LLEEGPDW
+1085 LLAAGPDW
-1093 EFVESTVT
+1093 DFVELTVT
-1101 DLKQRLDAM
+1101 ELKQRLDSM
-1110 GPVNLDSIQEYEE
+1110 GPVNLDAIQEFEE

-1170 FRVTFKEL
+1170 FRNTFKEL
-1178 FGQAGQADLILVNEA
+1178 FGNAGQADLILVNED

-1302 GMKLSAEADRPR
+1302 GMKLSADTDRSR
-1314 DQYTAPPEATE
+1314 DQYVPPPEATAAE
-1325 AETAEAT
+1325 AAEAT
-1332 PESDGKGEAAAE
+1332 AAPDGKGEAAAE
-1344 RAAAMHAAEGEPAEE
+1344 RAAAHAPPLQPA
-1359 PAEFAGTGVR
+1359 
-1369 DDAEVPVGA
+1369 